1 MVAKCKEENCN
12 KSPAFNYIN
21 EKERLYCKEHKK
33 GNMVDIKTKKCL
45 FKDCKKQPSCNFENE
60 SKAIYCF
67 EHKKENIIPSLTTFG
82 FAKAHAEG
90 IHLKIDFNNFLVI
103 F

>member
-1 MVAKCKEENCN
+1 LKIKLLILINKKPNFNLPNEKVGIYCKQHCKE
-12 KSPAFNYIN
+12 
-21 EKERLYCKEHKK
+21 
-33 GNMVDIKTKKCL
+33 NM
-45 FKDCKKQPSCNFENE
+45 
-60 SKAIYCF
+60 
-67 EHKKENIIPSLTTFG
+67 IPSLTTFG